1 MEIDRRNML
10 STKDQNELDKGQLQS
25 ERDTLMEKLHDSEIH
40 QLANK
45 YKLDKVA
52 DQLTDLNAKVR
63 FGDLSSSEKRDL
75 QDIVKKVSFY
85 VKVDLKLFRSL

>member
-1 MEIDRRNML
+1 MKVMEIDRRNML
-10 STKDQNELDKGQLQS
+10 STKDQNESDKSQLQS

-52 DQLTDLNAKVR
+52 DQLTDLQAKVR
-63 FGDLSSSEKRDL
+63 YGDVSNTEKREM
-75 QDIVKKVSFY
+75 QDIVKKV
-85 VKVDLKLFRSL
+85 KPEIKIQ